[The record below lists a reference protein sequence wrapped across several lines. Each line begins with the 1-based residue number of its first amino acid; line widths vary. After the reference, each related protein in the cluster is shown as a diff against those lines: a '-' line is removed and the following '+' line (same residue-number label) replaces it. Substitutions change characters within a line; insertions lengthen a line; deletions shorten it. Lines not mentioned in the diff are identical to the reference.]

1 MLEQVNIS
9 RTSQGALYPK
19 TPQNPSAFSAGSPA
33 LVGVCRGINTHSP
46 EKGDIAREK
55 PLAPELAPGAAVPS
69 PSPHLGKALGD
80 CQGYL
85 RGGHRL
91 TGEGPWCWSIGE
103 RLGDPGVPGVPFH
116 SLSMGSSSQ
125 LQGSATTSPLSI
137 IYLTFNLSF
146 ILHFLTTEKS
156 YVNIPLFCQF
166 CFTFKHVR

>member
-9 RTSQGALYPK
+9 QASQGALYQK

-33 LVGVCRGINTHSP
+33 LAGVCRGINTYSP
-46 EKGDIAREK
+46 EKGDTAWEEL
-55 PLAPELAPGAAVPS
+55 LAPELAPGAAVPS
-69 PSPHLGKALGD
+69 PSPHLGQALGD

-91 TGEGPWCWSIGE
+91 TGEGPRHWSIWE
-103 RLGDPGVPGVPFH
+103 QLGKLWAPDVPFH

-146 ILHFLTTEKS
+146 ILHFLATEKS
-156 YVNIPLFCQF
+156 YVNVPLFHQF
-166 CFTFKHVR
+166 CFTFKHVS